1 MHLVSNL
8 QTQINQFHQYCLEHL
23 VPLMQ
28 PDISKYAPNRYRL
41 WLLNEP
47 YLGNQPKL
55 SPAYSDPYLNRII
68 QWLYPGCDTALISY
82 HGQASNFESDAQI
95 KHHRDTSFASPTA
108 RMLNLGNVAHF
119 SYSHYRRNNDPT
131 ACTNYLLNPGDLVQF
146 DCKHLHACTHAAS
159 GRISLVMWQLN
170 KLKLFIG

>member
-1 MHLVSNL
+1 MHLTVIVYGCSTSL
-8 QTQINQFHQYCLEHL
+8 ISAINQNFHQLTL
-23 VPLMQ
+23 TL
-28 PDISKYAPNRYRL
+28 ISI
-41 WLLNEP
+41 
-47 YLGNQPKL
+47 
-55 SPAYSDPYLNRII
+55 II

-119 SYSHYRRNNDPT
+119 SYNHYRRNNDPT

-146 DCKHLHACTHAAS
+146 DCKHLHACTYAAS
-159 GRISLVMWQLN
+159 ERISLVMWQLN